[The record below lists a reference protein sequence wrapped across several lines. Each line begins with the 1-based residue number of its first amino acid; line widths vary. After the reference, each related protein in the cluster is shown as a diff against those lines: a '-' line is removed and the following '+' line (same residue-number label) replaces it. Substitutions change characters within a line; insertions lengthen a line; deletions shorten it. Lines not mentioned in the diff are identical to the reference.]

1 MGRGIIGKSKG
12 DAAMDK
18 MIKFMEKSERQR
30 EKQGP
35 SNKPKEDPI
44 ISQLKELYPDT
55 WQFELD
61 EMRLEANNPAYLQA
75 KNEFKK
81 EAAKAYYAQP
91 RQLRDE
97 AGLTENQYVLRQLRL
112 WKSEN
117 RAKYA
122 KR

>member
-35 SNKPKEDPI
+35 IAKSTEDPI
-44 ISQLKELYPDT
+44 ITQLKQLYPDT
-55 WQFELD
+55 WQEELT
-61 EMRLEANNPAYLQA
+61 EMRLEHKFPEYL
-75 KNEFKK
+75 
-81 EAAKAYYAQP
+81 AAKKAYRLVAKDNYYKQP

-97 AGLTENQYVLRQLRL
+97 AGLSEEQFVRRELRK
-112 WKSEN
+112 WKTEN
-117 RAKYA
+117 RAKYT
-122 KR
+122 K

>member
-35 SNKPKEDPI
+35 QAKSTDDPI
-44 ISQLKELYPDT
+44 TAQMKQLYPDT
-55 WQFELD
+55 WQDEIA
-61 EMRLEANNPAYLQA
+61 EMRLEHNNPAYLAA
-75 KNEFKK
+75 KNAFKQ
-81 EAAKAYYAQP
+81 EAANAYYAQS
-91 RQLRDE
+91 RMARDE

-112 WKSEN
+112 WKAEN
-117 RAKYA
+117 RSKYT
-122 KR
+122 KK